1 MHAILT
7 KWPLNRSREVGNK
20 TDSLVAGVAGVKAE
34 AGVGGGWVG
43 DSKKEKKEV
52 EKKGEGINVG

>member
-1 MHAILT
+1 M
-7 KWPLNRSREVGNK
+7 
-20 TDSLVAGVAGVKAE
+20 AGVAGVKAE
-34 AGVGGGWVG
+34 AGVG

>member
-1 MHAILT
+1 M
-7 KWPLNRSREVGNK
+7 
-20 TDSLVAGVAGVKAE
+20 AGVAGVKAE
-34 AGVGGGWVG
+34 AGVGGGGGWVG

>member
-1 MHAILT
+1 M
-7 KWPLNRSREVGNK
+7 
-20 TDSLVAGVAGVKAE
+20 AGVAGVKAE
-34 AGVGGGWVG
+34 AGVGGGGWVG